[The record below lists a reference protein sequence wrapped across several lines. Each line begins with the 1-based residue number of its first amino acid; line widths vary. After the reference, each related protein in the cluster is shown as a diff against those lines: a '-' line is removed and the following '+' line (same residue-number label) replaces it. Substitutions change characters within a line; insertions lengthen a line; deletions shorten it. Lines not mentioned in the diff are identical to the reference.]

1 MSVQRSTGTVFD
13 WRGPSVFSLDNKMKQ
28 MASGARAGQLARQRG
43 YGSIDEKKQVFVYT
57 KAKQK

>member
-1 MSVQRSTGTVFD
+1 
-13 WRGPSVFSLDNKMKQ
+13 MKQ
-28 MASGARAGQLARQRG
+28 IASGARAGQLARQRG